1 MKKLTQLKL
10 LNIKKE
16 MKILESMCQF
26 SRENFEKVYK
36 RLGIQLKEVSESY
49 YDSLSRKIIARRKN
63 IIRKNKGEII
73 MRFEGENQPLI
84 YDTTEFVALEYRIN
98 EWKRDSIIYVF
109 ISEQK
114 NHFRF
119 IKKDEW

>member
-1 MKKLTQLKL
+1 
-10 LNIKKE
+10 
-16 MKILESMCQF
+16 
-26 SRENFEKVYK
+26 
-36 RLGIQLKEVSESY
+36 
-49 YDSLSRKIIARRKN
+49 
-63 IIRKNKGEII
+63 

-119 IKKDEW
+119 IKKDE